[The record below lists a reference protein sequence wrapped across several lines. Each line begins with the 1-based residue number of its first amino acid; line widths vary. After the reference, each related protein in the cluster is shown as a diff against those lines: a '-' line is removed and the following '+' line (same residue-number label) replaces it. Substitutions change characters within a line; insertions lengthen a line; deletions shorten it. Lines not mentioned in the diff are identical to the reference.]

1 MDPAPTAHV
10 CSGHQSSRFR
20 GGASKK
26 EKRSILSIKQTMLN
40 MDLKF
45 QINPEEGAVRTA
57 VSAVTSLK
65 LTEER

>member
-1 MDPAPTAHV
+1 
-10 CSGHQSSRFR
+10 
-20 GGASKK
+20 
-26 EKRSILSIKQTMLN
+26 MLN